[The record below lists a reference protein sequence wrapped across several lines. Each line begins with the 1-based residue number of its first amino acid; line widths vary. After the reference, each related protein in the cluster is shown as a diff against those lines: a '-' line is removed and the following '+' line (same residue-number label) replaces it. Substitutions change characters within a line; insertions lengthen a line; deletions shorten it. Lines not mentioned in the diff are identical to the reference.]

1 MGRPGEAQ
9 DVDRSTAAAPRHNGL
24 ADTLGVRRIGRKMS
38 EGSDG
43 ISTDELTPR
52 PALAGETGE
61 TDADATADDTDPAG
75 TGPAGVP
82 ARP

>member
-1 MGRPGEAQ
+1 
-9 DVDRSTAAAPRHNGL
+9 
-24 ADTLGVRRIGRKMS
+24 MS

-75 TGPAGVP
+75 IGPAGVP